1 MISESVEPP
10 ERAMAPAEDEK
21 PKVLKMPSSSVEG
34 DNSNKGFVET
44 MSLYTTIIAVIVV
57 MIILIMII
65 IGH

>member
-1 MISESVEPP
+1 MINESVEPP
-10 ERAMAPAEDEK
+10 ERAMAPTEDEK
-21 PKVLKMPSSSVEG
+21 PKVLKMPSSNVEG